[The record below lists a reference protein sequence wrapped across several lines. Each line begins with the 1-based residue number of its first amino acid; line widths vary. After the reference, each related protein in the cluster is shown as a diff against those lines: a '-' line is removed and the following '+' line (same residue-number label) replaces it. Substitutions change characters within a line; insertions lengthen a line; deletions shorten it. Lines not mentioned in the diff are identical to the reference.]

1 MILYRF
7 SHPKFALDL
16 SGTGARLRG
25 GRWNPAGIAVT
36 YTSERISLALLE
48 VLANTGSLPELQRI
62 KLVEIDIPDNAGVQ
76 EIKLSGLKKNWHLDF
91 DYTQWMGREILRSA
105 RSLLIR
111 CPSVIV
117 PSENNF
123 LINPLHPDFKKV
135 RAKTADFLFDE
146 RLFRRASRSE

>member
-7 SHPKFALDL
+7 SHPKFAHDL

-48 VLANTGSLPELQRI
+48 VLANTGSLQELQRI
-62 KLVEIDIPDNAGVQ
+62 QLVEIDIPETGGTH
-76 EIKLSGLKKNWHLDF
+76 EIKLSGLKKNWHQDF
-91 DYTQWMGREILRSA
+91 DYTQWMGQEILRSGK
-105 RSLLIR
+105 SLVIR

-117 PSENNF
+117 PSEHNF
-123 LINPLHPDFKKV
+123 LINPLHPDFKKIKV
-135 RAKTADFLFDE
+135 KTATDFRFDE
-146 RLFRRASRSE
+146 RLFRTA